1 VRFMVRIRSCL
12 CLVATKS
19 CFAALLGFVL
29 RKERRVQMCKERW
42 RVVVSY
48 VRFPHTRESELEVLS
63 KDGEK
68 TTQDPVF
75 L

>member
-1 VRFMVRIRSCL
+1 
-12 CLVATKS
+12 
-19 CFAALLGFVL
+19 
-29 RKERRVQMCKERW
+29 MCKEGW